1 MIMSLAPRKGHMSN
15 CPRSSCLLVV
25 AALVVTG
32 CASTA
37 KPADGG
43 MALTDSST
51 CSDWAGA
58 SVAHREHYVATV
70 QTEIPVPA
78 AFSHDSDAVAYAYGY
93 VGGHCHRAE
102 MTESAGQ
109 TTLTAALG
117 LPSPSSQSAPN
128 QSEQTGATGGQP

>member
-1 MIMSLAPRKGHMSN
+1 M
-15 CPRSSCLLVV
+15 LVV

-37 KPADGG
+37 KPAGGG
-43 MALTDSST
+43 MALTNSST

-58 SVAHREHYVATV
+58 SATHREQYVATV
-70 QTEIPVPA
+70 QTELPVPA
-78 AFSHDSDAVAYAYGY
+78 AFSHGSDAAAYAYGY

-102 MTESAGQ
+102 MTGSAGR
-109 TTLTAALG
+109 TTLAVALG

-128 QSEQTGATGGQP
+128 QSEQTGAAEGQP